1 MPLPLSPPWRLHL
14 HGSAKVVG
22 AGGES
27 VALERKLA
35 GIVAYLHRQGPTPRA
50 RLAALLWPAA
60 DAAGARANL
69 RQRLARLR
77 ASCGP
82 LVVEPKGALEL
93 APGLSFEPARSAG
106 ETLLAGSDYADCD
119 DFSAWLEQ
127 QREAVQAEQR
137 RDLVGRVRAEAQ
149 AGRLDAARDLADEL
163 LALDRE
169 SEESYRLLMEVH
181 YMRGDAA
188 TAIAV
193 WDRCRDM
200 LRGIYGVLPSAA
212 TRQLGETILQAARAG
227 QAPPPSAAAIPVSVL
242 RPPRL
247 VARAAPL
254 AALQGAWLSGRSVG
268 VLGEG
273 GIGKSRLLAELAAA
287 IGASAVASAR
297 AGDAL
302 LPFSSLTRLTQA
314 AFDRFEP
321 PLGEAARTWLPR
333 LLPALTLP
341 SSTSAATGDDA
352 APTPLRTPH
361 EQALA
366 TQSLREALLECVAR
380 GCAVFVFDDL
390 HLADRASIET
400 LATLLDP
407 PGDTEGSAV
416 TTPRFAFGS
425 RADELTETGAALLE
439 RLTSRR
445 RGFVVTLE
453 PLAASQ
459 AVELLDSLGIAELD
473 ARDLGERLVRR
484 IGGNPAYLLESIK
497 LLLSVD
503 GAAAPAGE
511 LPLPPGIE
519 AVIGR
524 RIELLSAPA
533 RHIAQ
538 LAAIAGASYSVPLAA
553 AALAQ
558 RPLELTE
565 PLRELEVRQVL
576 YGRQFVHDL
585 VASAVLRSIP
595 RSIADFMHRFV
606 AEYLEANGG
615 QPGPTASHWRACG
628 EWRHAG
634 DRFVDAARLDERAAR
649 PVEQCEMLDAAAE
662 CYEQAGAADALFHAL
677 VLRLQAHTAPDRSA
691 RRLPLVERLEA
702 SAATEEQRL
711 HALSNRLAWSS
722 EQLQDRSTERAAD
735 GLARAKAIG
744 HRLLAFE
751 FAQVLSWQHS
761 LRGEH
766 DLSLQAIESL
776 RDGSGPGDAE
786 LDRRLHLMLSLAH
799 ANADQLARAIDESRL
814 AVAGLRAD
822 GDELRALA
830 PLSNMGLFLLWRGEL
845 AAAETVLR
853 EARSLRERF
862 HGRGSSLVIDV
873 NLGAVL
879 RERGEHAAAIGV
891 LEPVVAELRAA
902 AAASGD
908 GNTDAVVAENHLA
921 TLWLLLGD
929 TDRATAL
936 LGSDASGV
944 DARYAGRRAALSL
957 RLARATGADLA
968 APAARLQALVAEQTS
983 AFNRAWL
990 ELDLVDS
997 LADAEAM
1004 PLLERMLAEHAVRER
1019 PGLRMHVAVR
1029 LAERLSQVGRDGEA
1043 IALLEPVLAGLATT
1057 TPFDIAP
1064 ARVWQIA
1071 AGVLTGA
1078 SLPVRAAE
1086 ARRAADDWIAR
1097 TWDERVRPRSSATT
1111 VSS

>member
-27 VALERKLA
+27 VPLERKLA
-35 GIVAYLHRQGPTPRA
+35 GIVAYLHRQGPTSRA
-50 RLAALLWPAA
+50 RIAALLWPAA

-77 ASCGP
+77 AACGP
-82 LVVEPKGALEL
+82 LVIEPEGVLAL
-93 APGLSFEPARSAG
+93 APDVSFEPPDSAR
-106 ETLLAGSDYADCD
+106 ETLLAGGDYADCD
-119 DFSAWLEQ
+119 EFSGWLEQ
-127 QREAVQAEQR
+127 QREAVQAEHR
-137 RDLVGRVRAEAQ
+137 RDLVGRVRADAQ

-188 TAIAV
+188 AAIAV

-227 QAPPPSAAAIPVSVL
+227 AAIAPSGAAIPLSVL

-254 AALQGAWLSGRSVG
+254 AALQGAWRSGHAVG

-287 IGASAVASAR
+287 IGPSAVASAR

-302 LPFSSLTRLTQA
+302 LPFASLTRLTQA

-321 PLGEAARTWLPR
+321 LLTDAAGIWLPR

-341 SSTSAATGDDA
+341 ASRIATATEA
-352 APTPLRTPH
+352 APRRPLRTPH

-366 TQSLREALLECVAR
+366 TLALREVLLGCVAR
-380 GCAVFVFDDL
+380 GCAIFVFDDL

-400 LATLLDP
+400 LANLLDP
-407 PGDTEGSAV
+407 PGDGVESAAV
-416 TTPRFAFGS
+416 TPRFAFGS
-425 RADELTETGAALLE
+425 RADELSETGAELLE

-453 PLAASQ
+453 PLAAAQ
-459 AVELLDSLGIAELD
+459 AVELLDSLGIADLD
-473 ARDLGERLVRR
+473 ASDLAGRLVRR

-497 LLLSVD
+497 LLLSL
-503 GAAAPAGE
+503 GSAGTPPGE

-538 LAAIAGASYSVPLAA
+538 LAAIAGASYSVPLVA

-576 YGRQFVHDL
+576 YGRQFVHEL

-606 AEYLEANGG
+606 AEYLEAHGG
-615 QPGPTASHWRACG
+615 EPGPTASHWRACG
-628 EWRHAG
+628 EWRRAG
-634 DRFVDAARLDERAAR
+634 DRFIDAARLDERAAR
-649 PVEQCEMLDAAAE
+649 PVEQCEMLDAAAD
-662 CYEQAGAADALFHAL
+662 CYEQAGAADELFRAL
-677 VLRLQAHTAPDRSA
+677 VQRLQAHTAPDRAA
-691 RRLPLVERLEA
+691 RRLPLIERLESMAA
-702 SAATEEQRL
+702 SEEQRL
-711 HALSNRLAWSS
+711 HALSNRLAWRS
-722 EQLQDRSTERAAD
+722 EQLQDRSTESAAD

-744 HRLLAFE
+744 HRQLCFE

-766 DLSLQAIESL
+766 DLSLQAIEGL
-776 RDGSGPGDAE
+776 REGPGAGDPALDA
-786 LDRRLHLMLSLAH
+786 RLHLMLSLAH
-799 ANADQLARAIDESRL
+799 GNADQLAQAIDASRL
-814 AVAGLRAD
+814 AVAGLRAC

-845 AAAETVLR
+845 AAAEAVLL

-862 HGRGSSLVIDV
+862 HGRGASLVIDV

-879 RERGEHAAAIGV
+879 RERGDYAAARAV
-891 LEPVVAELRAA
+891 LEPVVAELRAV

-929 TDRATAL
+929 TKRAAAL
-936 LGSDASGV
+936 LGSDASGI

-957 RLARATGADLA
+957 RMARATGVDLS
-968 APAARLQALVAEQTS
+968 APIAQLQALVAQQSS

-990 ELDLVDS
+990 ELDLVDT

-1004 PLLERMLAEHAVRER
+1004 SLLERLLAEHAVRER
-1019 PGLRMHVAVR
+1019 PGLHMHAALR
-1029 LAERLSQVGRDGEA
+1029 LAERMSAAGRAGEA
-1043 IALLEPVLAGLATT
+1043 VALLEAVLTGLGTT
-1057 TPFDIAP
+1057 TPFDIATN
-1064 ARVWQIA
+1064 RVWQIA
-1071 AGVLTGA
+1071 AGVFTAAGR
-1078 SLPVRAAE
+1078 PERAE
-1086 ARRAADDWIAR
+1086 DARRAI
-1097 TWDERVRPRSSATT
+1097 ERP
-1111 VSS
+1111 

>member
-1 MPLPLSPPWRLHL
+1 MPLPLSPPLRLHL

-35 GIVAYLHRQGPTPRA
+35 GIMAYLHRQGPTSRA
-50 RLAALLWPAA
+50 RIAALLWPAA

-77 ASCGP
+77 ATCGP
-82 LVVEPKGALEL
+82 LVVEPEGALAL
-93 APGLSFEPARSAG
+93 APGLSFEPPHSAA
-106 ETLLAGSDYADCD
+106 ESLLAGSDYADCD

-127 QREAVQAEQR
+127 QREALQGEQR
-137 RDLVGRVRAEAQ
+137 RDLVGRVRADAQ

-188 TAIAV
+188 AAIAV

-200 LRGIYGVLPSAA
+200 LRGIYGVLPSPA

-227 QAPPPSAAAIPVSVL
+227 QALSPSVAAIPLSVL

-247 VARAAPL
+247 VARAVPL

-302 LPFSSLTRLTQA
+302 LPFASLTRLTQA
-314 AFDRFEP
+314 ALDRFEP
-321 PLGEAARTWLPR
+321 QLNEAARTWLPR

-341 SSTSAATGDDA
+341 SPTPAAPIDSAARL
-352 APTPLRTPH
+352 PLRTPH

-366 TQSLREALLECVAR
+366 IEALREVLLGCATR

-407 PGDTEGSAV
+407 PGDVEGSAA
-416 TTPRFAFGS
+416 TPPRFAFGS
-425 RADELTETGAALLE
+425 RADELTGAGAALLE

-453 PLAASQ
+453 PLVAAQ
-459 AVELLDSLGIAELD
+459 AVELLDSLGIADLD
-473 ARDLGERLVRR
+473 AGELGDRLVRR
-484 IGGNPAYLLESIK
+484 IGGNPAYLLESLK
-497 LLLSVD
+497 LLLSL
-503 GAAAPAGE
+503 GSTAALAGE

-576 YGRQFVHDL
+576 YGRRFVHDL
-585 VASAVLRSIP
+585 VAQAVLQSIP

-606 AEYLEANGG
+606 AEYLESHGG
-615 QPGPTASHWRACG
+615 DPGPTASHWRACG
-628 EWRHAG
+628 EWRRAG
-634 DRFVDAARLDERAAR
+634 DRFVDAAHRDERAAR

-662 CYEQAGAADALFHAL
+662 CYEQAGAADALFDAL
-677 VLRLQAHTAPDRSA
+677 VLRLQAHTAPDRAA
-691 RRLPLVERLEA
+691 RRLPLIERLEA
-702 SAATEEQRL
+702 AAATEEQRL

-722 EQLQDRSTERAAD
+722 EQLQDRATEPAAD

-744 HRLLAFE
+744 HRQLAFE

-766 DLSLQAIESL
+766 DLSLRAIERL
-776 RDGSGPGDAE
+776 RDSAVPADAA
-786 LDRRLHLMLSLAH
+786 LDTRLHLMLSLAH
-799 ANADQLARAIDESRL
+799 GNADQLAQAIDESRL
-814 AVAGLRAD
+814 AVAGMRAG

-830 PLSNMGLFLLWRGEL
+830 PLSNMGLFLLWRGDL
-845 AAAETVLR
+845 AAAEAVLR
-853 EARSLRERF
+853 DARSLRERF

-879 RERGEHAAAIGV
+879 RERGHYAAALAV
-891 LEPVVAELRAA
+891 LEPVVAELRAV

-929 TDRATAL
+929 TGRAAAL

-944 DARYAGRRAALSL
+944 DARYAGRRAALTL
-957 RLARATGADLA
+957 RLARATGADLS
-968 APAARLQALVAEQTS
+968 APVARLQSLVAQQSS

-990 ELDLVDS
+990 ELDLVDT
-997 LADAEAM
+997 LADAEAIA
-1004 PLLERMLAEHAVRER
+1004 LLERMLEVHAVRER
-1019 PGLRMHVAVR
+1019 PGLGMHAALR
-1029 LAERLSQVGRDGEA
+1029 LAERLSASARAGEA
-1043 IALLEPVLAGLATT
+1043 VAWLEPVLAGLGTT

-1064 ARVWQIA
+1064 GRVWQIA
-1071 AGVLTGA
+1071 TAVFTAAGLPEHARAA
-1078 SLPVRAAE
+1078 SLAATPPPS
-1086 ARRAADDWIAR
+1086 D
-1097 TWDERVRPRSSATT
+1097 TLRPWSSAGPAAA
-1111 VSS
+1111 